1 MIKHILLLSLAVLTL
16 SIPYEDQMTL
26 ANSLIVGRDDYS
38 DLYNWECK
46 VCDSTNKPIH
56 THFIEEKAK
65 DIKCIISVYSK
76 FMILAFRYTNTALNV
91 WQDILYPLQ
100 VPYVLNCRLRMI
112 THAPTVKF
120 KKLIILCGRPL
131 ERMSLEI

>member
-1 MIKHILLLSLAVLTL
+1 MIKLFLVLSLAALAL

-46 VCDSTNKPIH
+46 VCGPENKPIH
-56 THFIEEKAK
+56 VHPIEEKAK
-65 DIKCIISVYSK
+65 DIKCIISVYK
-76 FMILAFRYTNTALNV
+76 DFMILAFRYTNTILNV

-100 VPYVLNCRLRMI
+100 VIFL
-112 THAPTVKF
+112 VKF
-120 KKLIILCGRPL
+120 R
-131 ERMSLEI
+131 